1 MNPQQDFSLEEA
13 NQMLP
18 WLKDKLETIYSLA
31 SDVTPDPNSGQLT
44 AEIYTNGTS
53 KAMENVSGV
62 LKEKEKAEKEIE
74 NILAEIQQKGI
85 ILRNIEN
92 GLSDFPA
99 FRNSEEI
106 FLCWTVEEP
115 SILYWHYRYE
125 GYGGR
130 KPI

>member
-1 MNPQQDFSLEEA
+1 MNPEQYFSLEEA
-13 NQMLP
+13 NRLLP
-18 WLKDKLETIYSLA
+18 WLKDKLENIYSLA
-31 SDVTPDPNSGQLT
+31 SDVTPDPESGHLA

-62 LKEKEKAEKEIE
+62 QKEKEKAEKDIE
-74 NILAEIQQKGI
+74 NILTEVRKKGI

-99 FRNSEEI
+99 FRDGEEI

-115 SILYWHYRYE
+115 SILYWHYRHE
-125 GYGGR
+125 GYSGR